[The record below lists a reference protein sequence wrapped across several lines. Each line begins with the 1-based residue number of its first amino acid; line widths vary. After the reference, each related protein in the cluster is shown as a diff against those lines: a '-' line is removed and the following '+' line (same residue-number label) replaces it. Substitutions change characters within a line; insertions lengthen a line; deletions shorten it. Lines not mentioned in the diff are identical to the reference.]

1 MGAARGEEQEEGER
15 ECGEQYP
22 SWYVSRE
29 EIERGSPSRRDGVS
43 AAKEAKLRATYCSFI
58 RDVCIRLQLPQI
70 TIATAIMLCHRFYLR
85 QSHAKNEWQTVATVC
100 VFLASKMEDT
110 PCLLKHVVIV
120 AYETMYQ
127 KNPDAAKRIHQ
138 EEVLAKQKALILVGE
153 TLLLSTIRFD
163 FNIQH
168 PYEPLKFALKKLGI
182 VQKELRQSAM
192 SLINDTLPTTL
203 VVQFKPHYIAAGS
216 LCLAAKFHNVDLSQN
231 EIIWWHVFDVA
242 LDPLKVVVQQMF
254 QLFKKRAPCSMGPVI
269 NPVPTSST
277 MDKHQIKPTP
287 TPMDKHQIKQI
298 PTPAPMYRHQIKP
311 IPTPMDK
318 QQSNLAPT
326 PMDKQQIKLAA
337 APAPMYRHQI
347 KPIPTPMD
355 KQQSNLAPTPM
366 DKQQMKPAPTPMDK
380 QQIKLAAAP
389 VPTDRR
395 WIVSTPV
402 PALRH
407 TQSSRRSFSN
417 SNSNTEVSSCVTT
430 SSSFNKNSTSRSPRN
445 EGNWYRGKNEENPY
459 WRRHINHNLEHR
471 LEERSNQRTLRSD
484 LAYLVRSGPK
494 DTNATEIKN
503 LTRQK
508 RRIQEVGGL
517 PTPVYMTDTNA
528 WRQVSGVIVFETT
541 SSRQKQKVERR

>member
-1 MGAARGEEQEEGER
+1 LKQHFLIIL
-15 ECGEQYP
+15 
-22 SWYVSRE
+22 VS
-29 EIERGSPSRRDGVS
+29 
-43 AAKEAKLRATYCSFI
+43 
-58 RDVCIRLQLPQI
+58 
-70 TIATAIMLCHRFYLR
+70 
-85 QSHAKNEWQTVATVC
+85 TVATVC

-192 SLINDTLPTTL
+192 ALINDMLPTTL

-216 LCLAAKFHNVDLSQN
+216 LCLAAEFHNVDLSQN

-242 LDPLKVVVQQMF
+242 LDPLKVVVQQMC

-269 NPVPTSST
+269 KPVPTSSA
-277 MDKHQIKPTP
+277 MDKHQIKLTP
-287 TPMDKHQIKQI
+287 TLTPSPMDKHQILI
-298 PTPAPMYRHQIKP
+298 PTPAPIYRHQSKP

-318 QQSNLAPT
+318 QQSNLAF
-326 PMDKQQIKLAA
+326 
-337 APAPMYRHQI
+337 H
-347 KPIPTPMD
+347 
-355 KQQSNLAPTPM
+355 PM

-389 VPTDRR
+389 APAPMYRHQIKPIPTPMDKQQSNLGPTPMDKQQMRMAAAPVLTDRQR
-395 WIVSTPV
+395 IVSAPV

-407 TQSSRRSFSN
+407 TQSSRRNFSDG
-417 SNSNTEVSSCVTT
+417 NTEVSSCVTT
-430 SSSFNKNSTSRSPRN
+430 SSSFNKNSTGRSPRN

-471 LEERSNQRTLRSD
+471 LEERSNQRTLKSD

-528 WRQVSGVIVFETT
+528 WRQGSGVIVFETT